1 MYNFQNMQNDME
13 KMLAICAQLT
23 EFKKSIDEVMDKLD
37 ESDGKNVETKK
48 ASGLKTEVSKMDA
61 AEEQAD
67 EDARLYA
74 NNFAYEELNDM
85 EGFLQLLEEQAR
97 RSILFANIDMDVV
110 RKVIY
115 NPVKAEFFDKNQR
128 LKKEYTEM
136 FLTEYAERMKKQD
149 KFCWFEEE

>member
-1 MYNFQNMQNDME
+1 MDNFKNMQ
-13 KMLAICAQLT
+13 
-23 EFKKSIDEVMDKLD
+23 
-37 ESDGKNVETKK
+37 
-48 ASGLKTEVSKMDA
+48 
-61 AEEQAD
+61 
-67 EDARLYA
+67 
-74 NNFAYEELNDM
+74 NDM

-136 FLTEYAERMKKQD
+136 FLTEYAKRMKKQD
-149 KFCWFEEE
+149 RFCWFEEE